1 MPLKHLYNT
10 DLGENVDRL
19 LEEVKKR
26 DNSIFVDLGVRSGVS
41 SEILLFDSIGK
52 NNRVYGVD
60 VDLGGI
66 NRNVL
71 NHERYE
77 AIRGDSVTVGKRWD
91 KGGISGL
98 FVDTFHIKEQ
108 VMCELKYWF
117 PLVEV
122 GGFVAFHD
130 SNWPKGKRDV
140 YGGVEYGRVEEGIKS
155 FFGVEDLDYEDDY
168 ISMKNYPKSWGMT
181 IVNVKRSKDYGSEID
196 SWGEIFSTRNAL
208 IANFWN
214 KNNVGDLVIDLEIN

>member
-1 MPLKHLYNT
+1 MQHLYDT

-26 DNSIFVDLGVRSGVS
+26 SNSIFVDLGVRSGVS
-41 SEILLFDSIGK
+41 SEVLLFESVEK

-60 VDLGGI
+60 VDLGSI
-66 NRNVL
+66 RRNVL

-77 AIRGDSVTVGKRWD
+77 AIRGDSVTVGKMWD
-91 KGGISGL
+91 KGDISGL

-108 VMCELKYWF
+108 VMCELKFWF
-117 PLVEV
+117 PLVEE

-130 SNWPKGKRDV
+130 SNWPEGKRDV
-140 YGGVEYGRVEEGIKS
+140 YNGVEYERVEEGIKS
-155 FFGVEDLDYEDDY
+155 FFNVEDLDHEDEY

-181 IVNVKRSKDYGSEID
+181 IVNIKKSRDYGSEID
-196 SWGEIFSTRNAL
+196 NWGKVFDTRNAL

-214 KNNVGDLVIDLEIN
+214 KNNIGDLIIDLEIN